1 MLSLRSSVM
10 LMEPEMISAWPLWS
24 MAMTPVKLPWVIS
37 SSTPSS
43 LAMR

>member
-10 LMEPEMISAWPLWS
+10 LMEPEMISARPLWS
-24 MAMTPVKLPWVIS
+24 MGMRELNMVWVIS
-37 SSTPSS
+37 SSMPSS